1 VNNYIQAAPSTT
13 STLADFTTA
22 KLILPELQ
30 ERSTIGVINELNYVL
45 QMNEGL
51 PAHLFATS
59 AAINHELLTS
69 MRLDG
74 GMVIAQVRLTTLP
87 HTRFALGRAQEPL
100 PWRAGRLTPI
110 TFVALV
116 VEPSSKP
123 GEYQRVVEVL
133 NTLAQH
139 AEALMLMREATGA
152 EGILAILAGF
162 SFHCR

>member
-1 VNNYIQAAPSTT
+1 
-13 STLADFTTA
+13 
-22 KLILPELQ
+22 
-30 ERSTIGVINELNYVL
+30 
-45 QMNEGL
+45 
-51 PAHLFATS
+51 
-59 AAINHELLTS
+59 
-69 MRLDG
+69 
-74 GMVIAQVRLTTLP
+74 
-87 HTRFALGRAQEPL
+87 
-100 PWRAGRLTPI
+100 
-110 TFVALV
+110 VALV

>member
-1 VNNYIQAAPSTT
+1 MQAALTTPSTLT
-13 STLADFTTA
+13 DFTTA

-30 ERSTIGVINELNYVL
+30 ERSTIGVINELNHVL

-51 PAHLFATS
+51 LAHLFATA

-87 HTRFALGRAQEPL
+87 HTRFALGRAKQPL

-110 TFVALV
+110 TLVALV

-123 GEYQRVVEVL
+123 VEYQRVVQAL
-133 NTLAQH
+133 NTLAH
-139 AEALMLMREATGA
+139 HTEALRLMCESSSA
-152 EGILAILAGF
+152 EEMLAILAGV
-162 SFHCR
+162 SFHC